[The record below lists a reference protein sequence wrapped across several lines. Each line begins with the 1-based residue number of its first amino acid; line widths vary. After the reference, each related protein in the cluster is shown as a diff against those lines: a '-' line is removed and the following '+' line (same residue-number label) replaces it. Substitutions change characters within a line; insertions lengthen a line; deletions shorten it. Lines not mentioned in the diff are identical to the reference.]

1 MAHCGYRWTVLMMVL
16 GLASLAS
23 AEGPDVKPSVVK
35 IFASK
40 SPPNMFQPWQ
50 ITQPSEATGS
60 GIIIEG
66 GRILTNA
73 HVVSYAQQIYVQP
86 NESSEKLDAEIEF
99 IAEDCDLATLK
110 LDEPDAIADRKP
122 VPLADDLPKIKDKI
136 NVLGFPTGGDSLS
149 ITEGVVSRI
158 EYGAYYY
165 ETGALRIQVDAAIN
179 PGNSGGP
186 GIVDGK
192 ITGIV
197 FSKLSE
203 AENIGYLIPAEVIRH
218 FLDDWTGDGKYD
230 GFPKIDAVGATL
242 ENPAI
247 RDYLKL
253 TREQTGVVIHQ
264 VNRPEIADKLKPWDV
279 ITACDGVNVDNLGM
293 VSIADGVRVDWP
305 YLIARKPPGS
315 TIKLDLIRDG
325 KPLEVELSTVTG
337 RNTLVQ
343 RMAGKR
349 PTYFIYGGLVFSP
362 VTSELVQAAARYFA
376 ILGLRGSL
384 ITRQIRDYRINP
396 DDEMVATVCPI
407 LPHRLTK
414 GYGVSPLSVVT
425 HVNDEPVKNLRHL
438 IRLVKE
444 SSDKPFIIFR
454 FENDY
459 EEKVVLEPA
468 QVAKLT
474 PDILL
479 NNNIP
484 SACSEDL
491 KDVWP

>member
-1 MAHCGYRWTVLMMVL
+1 MATLVMSL
-16 GLASLAS
+16 GLAVPAMAVGS
-23 AEGPDVKPSVVK
+23 DVKPSVVK

-50 ITQPSEATGS
+50 ITPPSEVTGS
-60 GIIIEG
+60 GVIIEG

-73 HVVSYAQQIYVQP
+73 HVVAYAQQIYVQP
-86 NESSEKLDAEIEF
+86 NESSEKLHAEIEF
-99 IAEDCDLATLK
+99 IAEDCDLATLR
-110 LDEPDAIADRKP
+110 LEDPEAIADRQP
-122 VPLADDLPKIKDKI
+122 VPLADALPKIKDKI

-165 ETGALRIQVDAAIN
+165 ETAALRIQVDAAIN

-218 FLDDWTGDGKYD
+218 FLDDWTSNGRYD
-230 GFPKIDAVGATL
+230 GFPKIDAAGATL
-242 ENPAI
+242 ENPAL
-247 RDYLKL
+247 RDFLKL
-253 TREQTGVVIHQ
+253 TREQTGVVIHR
-264 VNRPEIADKLKPWDV
+264 VNRPEIADLLKPWDV
-279 ITACDGVNVDNLGM
+279 VTACDGVNVDNLGM

-305 YLIARKPPGS
+305 YLIARKSPGS

-325 KPLEVELSTVTG
+325 QSLTVELPTITN

-343 RMAGKR
+343 RMTGKR

-362 VTSELVQAAARYFA
+362 VTTELVQSAARYFA

-384 ITRQIRDYRINP
+384 LARKIRDYRTDT
-396 DDEMVATVCPI
+396 DDEMVALVSPI

-425 HVNDEPVKNLRHL
+425 HVNDEPVKNLRHM
-438 IRLVKE
+438 IQLVKDT
-444 SSDKPFIIFR
+444 SDKPFIIFR

-459 EEKVVLEPA
+459 EEKIVLEPE
-468 QVAKLT
+468 QVARLT
-474 PDILL
+474 PEIML

-484 SACSEDL
+484 SACSEDM
-491 KDVWP
+491 KDLCP